1 MSRNRQNLHLDI
13 TNMDYSITLRTRNGV
28 AKSDAIVVEKPQFI
42 KRKTTHNGDG
52 SFEYFITRDADGVYY
67 ETRSS
72 GGCTWRKARHQDT
85 ARVQHEKAII
95 RYRQQPA

>member
-1 MSRNRQNLHLDI
+1 MTH
-13 TNMDYSITLRTRNGV
+13 SITLRTRNGV
-28 AKSDAIVVEKPQFI
+28 AKSDAIAVEKPQYI

-72 GGCTWRKARHQDT
+72 GGCTWRKARRQDT
-85 ARVQHEKAII
+85 AKVQHEKALR

>member
-1 MSRNRQNLHLDI
+1 MTH
-13 TNMDYSITLRTRNGV
+13 YITLRTRSGF
-28 AKSDAIVVEKPQFI
+28 AKSDPITVEKPQFI

-72 GGCTWRKARHQDT
+72 GGCTWRKARRQDT
-85 ARVQHEKAII
+85 ARVQHEKAIS